1 MSRSAVI
8 AAYSTLV
15 RRLAAKLMVEGADAA
30 SAHRM
35 AVNACRC
42 YYSPPF
48 DVIQVPEDPD
58 GELARKMLADD
69 PLDEEE
75 EIERRSWDLYV
86 DSYVVPAADDH
97 WPDEGTGSVSDAR
110 VTSRRG

>member
-1 MSRSAVI
+1 MSRSAVL

-15 RRLAAKLMVEGADAA
+15 RRLAAKLTVEGADAA

-48 DVIQVPEDPD
+48 DVGQVPSDPD
-58 GELARKMLADD
+58 GELARKILADD
-69 PLDEEE
+69 PLDEE

-97 WPDEGTGSVSDAR
+97 WSDEGAGSMSKAGVR
-110 VTSRRG
+110 SRRS